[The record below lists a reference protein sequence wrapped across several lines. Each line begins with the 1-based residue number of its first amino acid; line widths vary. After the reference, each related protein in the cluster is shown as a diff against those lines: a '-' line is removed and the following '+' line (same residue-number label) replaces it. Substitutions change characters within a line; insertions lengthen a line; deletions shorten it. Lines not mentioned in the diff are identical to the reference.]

1 MRVDRKLMCLLMLLG
16 LLIIAP
22 QVLAQEEVTDAT
34 CPVLVQQALEDVGNN
49 CDSLERNNACYG
61 FNQVDAAFF
70 EEQPEEFFSTP
81 ADRAALSILQ
91 TLQTAPLNTEE
102 SLWGIATLNVQ
113 ANVPGSLP
121 GQAVVFMLLG
131 DVEIENAVA
140 PEDAF
145 TPVEPVSVFTTTN
158 ANIRSGP
165 GTTWNILMGTSFGE
179 ELPADGIS
187 PDGEWV
193 RIFKNERVGWIN
205 RPLVQEETSGS
216 LDALPVINN
225 ETRTPMQAFYFRTG
239 FGGLEC
245 VESPPSVLVV
255 QGPENIAVNINANG
269 ADIQIGSTIALV
281 VEDGIM
287 KLFVLSGSATVDGA
301 VIPAG
306 FALEV
311 ELSEDG
317 RSLAGPWSPS
327 RPMTAEELSALTPL
341 QGIPENLL
349 HYAIVL
355 PSLAEIEQVL
365 AAIRNQGGTV
375 IQGTQPGAPQQPP
388 AQPGQPTPVPPAP
401 GGPPPAGQ
409 IILEPGEYTSDGG
422 GCGLPGRTTVSGI
435 ASDGSG
441 WTWGRV
447 RFNRSSPNTYYAGGI
462 LAIVLSPTSFRIGG
476 TGPGACI
483 SIWSRTG

>member
-1 MRVDRKLMCLLMLLG
+1 MHTLNRQLHQLEQTFADRRIPPRWQRQPTLGRYRTIGELLDTMRTFNHPDSNG
-16 LLIIAP
+16 IITELVEQP
-22 QVLAQEEVTDAT
+22 TDA
-34 CPVLVQQALEDVGNN
+34 
-49 CDSLERNNACYG
+49 YG
-61 FNQVDAAFF
+61 VD
-70 EEQPEEFFSTP
+70 PRTIVVMGLGRRLRMNYRRLNS
-81 ADRAALSILQ
+81 AD
-91 TLQTAPLNTEE
+91 
-102 SLWGIATLNVQ
+102 
-113 ANVPGSLP
+113 
-121 GQAVVFMLLG
+121 F
-131 DVEIENAVA
+131 D
-140 PEDAF
+140 DA
-145 TPVEPVSVFTTTN
+145 
-158 ANIRSGP
+158 
-165 GTTWNILMGTSFGE
+165 
-179 ELPADGIS
+179 
-187 PDGEWV
+187 
-193 RIFKNERVGWIN
+193 
-205 RPLVQEETSGS
+205 
-216 LDALPVINN
+216 
-225 ETRTPMQAFYFRTG
+225 
-239 FGGLEC
+239 
-245 VESPPSVLVV
+245 
-255 QGPENIAVNINANG
+255 
-269 ADIQIGSTIALV
+269 
-281 VEDGIM
+281 
-287 KLFVLSGSATVDGA
+287 
-301 VIPAG
+301 
-306 FALEV
+306 
-311 ELSEDG
+311 
-317 RSLAGPWSPS
+317 
-327 RPMTAEELSALTPL
+327 MTAEELSALTPL